1 MSHNSHERR
10 FVPGD
15 WYAVCGDTVTVILP
29 PSARSRVAG
38 IWELSDAGA
47 ADEVILDAVLRDGLS
62 GLSDLLMVVESA
74 GRTRLLVR
82 GSVSVTV
89 RLPEETVVVT
99 AEPDMVWVERWFVEP
114 IALTVQLGAS
124 DPAAGALL
132 GAVTRVGGIEFALAG
147 TSDREPELEQP
158 EHPVS
163 EKPAP
168 EQLPDST
175 VEPAPEQL
183 PDSTVEPAPE
193 QLPDSTVEPAPE
205 LVAVEPVAAD
215 VVVEH
220 WADRD
225 GQTQAGIRGVQFDRP
240 PILGQEVAPS
250 VVARSVAKLAFSS
263 GEMVDVDRVI
273 IAGRAPEA
281 KRFASHEQPLLITV
295 ASPHQEVSATHLEI
309 RPGAGADHGV
319 AIVTDLGSTNGTVLV
334 QPGLPV
340 ESLQPG
346 IAVSL
351 LPGAVLDLGDGVT
364 IQVMDP

>member
-175 VEPAPEQL
+175 VEPAPE
-183 PDSTVEPAPE
+183 
-193 QLPDSTVEPAPE
+193 

-346 IAVSL
+346 IAASL

>member
-163 EKPAP
+163 EK
-168 EQLPDST
+168 
-175 VEPAPEQL
+175 
-183 PDSTVEPAPE
+183 PAPE

>member
-175 VEPAPEQL
+175 VEPAPE
-183 PDSTVEPAPE
+183 
-193 QLPDSTVEPAPE
+193 

-250 VVARSVAKLAFSS
+250 MVARSVAKLAFSS